1 MGHGEGRIRQHAFRR
16 FHAEDGHA
24 RHRRRNLRHG
34 HVAGVGAVA
43 AYELTMCQAVGDA
56 IVEKARGHLEA
67 SDADL
72 PCRLF
77 EEAER
82 VREARLAQG
91 GKARHVGVYE
101 LTKVWLVERARL
113 LLLGYEEHM
122 ELDPRVDRGRERR
135 LLATASRLEASR
147 ISY

>member
-43 AYELTMCQAVGDA
+43 AYEMVKCQAVGDA
-56 IVEKARGHLEA
+56 IVEEARGHLEA

-72 PCRLF
+72 PCRLV

-82 VREARLAQG
+82 VCEARLTRG
-91 GKARHVGVYE
+91 GKASHVGIDE
-101 LTKVWLVERARL
+101 LTKVRFVEWARL
-113 LLLGYEEHM
+113 LPLGNEEHM
-122 ELDPRVDRGRERR
+122 ELNPRVDRGHERR
-135 LLATASRLEASR
+135 LLATASRLEARR
-147 ISY
+147 IS